1 MRIYMDLKRSFTV
14 ILLFILLSSY
24 LGATDG
30 CNSDIWKIL
39 LKVKYSFIGDKYK
52 PSFSDQLKALD
63 HKKITISGY
72 MYPLDEAKTQQYFM
86 LSYYPIKVCFFC
98 GGAGPESI
106 IEVNTKKPIKLTT
119 KKIKFTGTLR
129 LNPDDPDRMFFILLD
144 AEQVK

>member
-1 MRIYMDLKRSFTV
+1 MHLKRLLTV
-14 ILLFILLSSY
+14 ILLFIMLSSFTGTSQY
-24 LGATDG
+24 Y
-30 CNSDIWKIL
+30 NSDIWKVL

-52 PSFSDQLKALD
+52 PRFNDQLKALD
-63 HKKITISGY
+63 RKEITISGY

-119 KKIKFTGTLR
+119 KKIKLKGTLR

-144 AEQVK
+144 ANKIN

>member
-1 MRIYMDLKRSFTV
+1 MYLKRLFTV
-14 ILLFILLSSY
+14 ILLFTVLSSY
-24 LGATDG
+24 IGATHYY
-30 CNSDIWKIL
+30 NSDIWKIL

-52 PSFSDQLKALD
+52 PTFDNRQKALD
-63 HKKITISGY
+63 RKKITITGY
-72 MYPLDEAKTQQYFM
+72 MYPLDEAKNQQYFM

-119 KKIKFTGTLR
+119 KKIKLTGTLR

-144 AEQVK
+144 AKQVN